1 MSTAGTQP
9 LSGIRVLDFSSM
21 MAGPYCSRWLA
32 DLGADV
38 IKVEPPEGDYM
49 RTTAPMREGHS
60 AYFAHLNCGKRSIV
74 LNLKRESSVAI
85 ACRLASRCDVLL
97 EGSRP
102 GAMARLGLDYQS
114 LKRDCPS
121 LVYCSVSGYGQE
133 GPRSGSPGYAAI
145 VHATSGFD
153 SAWQASQGPG
163 AQPPTCGIQI
173 ADVVAASF
181 AALAIQSAL
190 LNRARTGCAQ
200 HIDLSL
206 AEGMMALMPLE
217 LVRAQFPADSRR
229 AMYRPV
235 RAADGFIVI
244 TPITQG
250 NFLDLCIA
258 MGRKEMQDDPRFATP
273 IARSINWDALLT
285 EIGLWTAQRN
295 AASCVMELAQ
305 RGVPAANYRTVAE
318 AMADPQVQNRGFLGR
333 ASDAAGEIAV
343 ANLPFR
349 LNGAPVR
356 AGIAAVPQLGE
367 HTAQVLTDLLD
378 VRGRELAEMLASI
391 GAVSAG

>member
-1 MSTAGTQP
+1 MSAAGAQP

-49 RTTAPMREGHS
+49 RTTAPMRKGHS

-74 LNLKRESSVAI
+74 LNLKRASAVEI
-85 ACRLASRCDVLL
+85 ARQLAARCDVLL

-102 GAMARLGLDYQS
+102 GVMARLKLDYHA
-114 LKRDCPS
+114 LKSDCPS

-133 GPRSGSPGYAAI
+133 GPRSQSPGYAAI

-153 SAWQASQGPG
+153 SAWQSAQGEQ

-181 AALAIQSAL
+181 AAMAIQSAL
-190 LNRARTGCAQ
+190 LARYRTSRGQ

-206 AEGMMALMPLE
+206 AEGMMALMPLD
-217 LVRAQFPADSRR
+217 LVRAQFPGDSRR

-235 RAADGFIVI
+235 RAADGFVVV

-250 NFLDLCIA
+250 NFVDLCLAI
-258 MGRKEMQDDPRFATP
+258 GREELRNDIRFATP
-273 IARSINWDALLT
+273 IARSENWDALLS
-285 EIGLWTAQRN
+285 EVGAWAERRDS
-295 AASCVMELAQ
+295 ASCVAELAR

-318 AMADPQVQNRGFLGR
+318 ALADPQLHTRGFLGR
-333 ASDAAGEIAV
+333 ARDAAGEIAV

-349 LNGAPVR
+349 LNSAPVR
-356 AGIAAVPQLGE
+356 TGVAAVPGLGE
-367 HTAQVLTDLLD
+367 HSRQVLADLLGLGGAELSEALE
-378 VRGRELAEMLASI
+378 RTGR
-391 GAVSAG
+391 VSA

>member
-1 MSTAGTQP
+1 MNATCRQP

-21 MAGPYCSRWLA
+21 MAGPYCGRWLA

-49 RTTAPMREGHS
+49 RTTAPMRAGQS

-74 LNLKRESSVAI
+74 LNLKRAGSVT
-85 ACRLASRCDVLL
+85 LARQLAARCDVLL

-102 GAMARLGLDYQS
+102 GTMARLGLDYDS
-114 LKRDCPS
+114 LKEECPT

-153 SAWQASQGPG
+153 SAWQASQVTG

-181 AALAIQSAL
+181 AAMAIQSAL
-190 LNRARTGCAQ
+190 LARLRTGCGQ

-235 RAADGFIVI
+235 RTADGFVVI

-250 NFLDLCIA
+250 NFLDLCAA
-258 MGRKEMQDDPRFATP
+258 MSREELQNDSRFATP
-273 IARSINWDALLT
+273 IARSANWDALLS
-285 EIGLWTAQRN
+285 EVGKWTAQRDS
-295 AASCVMELAQ
+295 ASCVIELAHH
-305 RGVPAANYRTVAE
+305 GVPAANYRTVAE
-318 AMADPQVQNRGFLGR
+318 ALADPQVQSRGFLGR
-333 ASDAAGEIAV
+333 ARDAAGETAV
-343 ANLPFR
+343 ANLPFQ

-356 AGIAAVPQLGE
+356 AGVANVPRLGE
-367 HTAQVLTDLLD
+367 HTAQVLTDLLG
-378 VRGRELAEMLASI
+378 VHGRELAEALEST
-391 GAVSAG
+391 GAVSAD

>member
-1 MSTAGTQP
+1 
-9 LSGIRVLDFSSM
+9 M
-21 MAGPYCSRWLA
+21 MAGPYCGRWLA

-38 IKVEPPEGDYM
+38 IKIEPPEGDYM
-49 RTTAPMREGHS
+49 RTTAPMREGQS

-74 LNLKRESSVAI
+74 LDLKRKASVAI
-85 ACRLASRCDVLL
+85 AHRLAARCDVLL

-121 LVYCSVSGYGQE
+121 LVYCSISGYGQE

-153 SAWQASQGPG
+153 SAWQASQGQG

-190 LNRARTGCAQ
+190 LNRARSGRGQ

-217 LVRAQFPADSRR
+217 LVRAQFPEDSRR

-235 RAADGFIVI
+235 RAADGFVVI

-250 NFLDLCIA
+250 NFLDLCAAI
-258 MGRKEMQDDPRFATP
+258 GRGELQNDPRFATP
-273 IARSINWDALLT
+273 IARSANWDALLF
-285 EIGLWTAQRN
+285 EIGVWAAQRD
-295 AASCVMELAQ
+295 AASCVTELAQ
-305 RGVPAANYRTVAE
+305 HGVPAATYWTVAE
-318 AMADPQVQNRGFLGR
+318 AMADAQIRSRAFLGR
-333 ASDAAGEIAV
+333 ASDVAGEIAI

-356 AGIAAVPQLGE
+356 ASTAAVPQLGE

-378 VRGRELAEMLASI
+378 VRGRELAEALEAV
-391 GAVSAG
+391 GAVAAR